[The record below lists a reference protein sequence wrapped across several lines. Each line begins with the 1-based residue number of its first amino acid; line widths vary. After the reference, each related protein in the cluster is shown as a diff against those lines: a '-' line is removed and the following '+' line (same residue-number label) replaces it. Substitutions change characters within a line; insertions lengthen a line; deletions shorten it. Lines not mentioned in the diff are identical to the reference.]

1 MKRNVTMI
9 DDLPELEDEKD
20 SSMMRGIRPTLSA
33 HQMQNPQMMPPQ
45 MQNPQM
51 MHPQTRIIPQQ
62 QPTFVRMPVPVFDEE
77 PPRSMGFVSDVR
89 NKIEDEKRRIYC
101 IEVAEHISNC
111 PICSKFYNVDKTP
124 YILAIVILSIVCIIL
139 LKRVLSI

>member
-45 MQNPQM
+45 M
-51 MHPQTRIIPQQ
+51 RIIPQQ
-62 QPTFVRMPVPVFDEE
+62 QSTLVRMPVPVFDEE

-89 NKIEDEKRRIYC
+89 NKIEDEKRRIYYL
-101 IEVAEHISNC
+101 
-111 PICSKFYNVDKTP
+111 FY
-124 YILAIVILSIVCIIL
+124 L
-139 LKRVLSI
+139 LNRLNKLIRLKNALFMVVPNF